1 MKKEIRGYALTESLL
16 LILITLVALGVPLP
30 ITGETAFSML
40 VNALKSYQAHAAYLL
55 AMP

>member
-1 MKKEIRGYALTESLL
+1 MKKEYLGYALTESLL
-16 LILITLVALGVPLP
+16 LILISMIALVAPLP
-30 ITGETAFSML
+30 ITGESAFSML